1 MKRVMIFTFIISV
14 LIFNFSC
21 KPNLS
26 PNDEH
31 NNMLKDLGINVDD
44 VSDLTDP
51 DGDSLPEDY
60 NPLKKKIGVFNPRR
74 EIYQVGYY
82 INDIYQGLY
91 EDSDEL
97 DTLLDDW
104 TGDDSWA
111 LLPTRCDHGDVDGD
125 GFDEIAIV
133 VYNTNDDT
141 LNLRVIDDKSTDYQ
155 KFEFTIND
163 DVIIGDNPYLINKV
177 DITTGDIDGDV
188 SEEILVT
195 FVDNVYIIK
204 KAGSNFSVLNTLSYT
219 KPSSYSHM
227 WLNTAAGDI
236 DSDFVDEVVVTEGYY
251 YNMGSAGK
259 YYIYDEDFNNPID
272 TGYVNSQDL
281 SGSPVNITVPT
292 VTIGDYDN
300 DGLGEI
306 IFAGTNDQYETM
318 IDIVIMNDAKG
329 YGNVYGDELEFTNI
343 VGHYE
348 KDDSLPAE
356 IRVPLVRVL
365 DVDGDG
371 KLEIATSTA
380 LFDDIDELDGDNH
393 MSLISSGYGTI
404 INGWDRIL
412 AVGDVNNDKKEDI
425 ITSSS
430 NISVHGFN
438 SSSQFVEHFSQGAP
452 DWYPDVCCPNI
463 DKDTAVLR
471 YRNEH
476 ELLFTDPQIHAVL
489 ASPPYWSDYDQAL
502 TSSETSF
509 GIMHSQ
515 GQSYTDEFG
524 FSVGF
529 SLGYYQET
537 PLWGS
542 AGSAEFKMTVENSFN
557 WSSTHTHTIEETYS
571 YITPAGEDMV
581 VFSAIPFDVYY
592 YDIISAPEGADE
604 CVGDVMTINIPRD
617 IMTTACERSFYN
629 EHNGD
634 CTDVDSSV
642 LAHSIGDPFSY
653 MTIGEK
659 ETIVLENSSNVLYS
673 STMKTVGVGSG
684 YQQIEITETSEQSSG
699 FSYDLNITAEF
710 ETVSGGALVGASAGF
725 HYGHSMETTIG
736 ESTIISGTVGNIN
749 EDDYST
755 DRAFA
760 WGLISYPYNFEDGYE
775 INLITY
781 WVD

>member
-1 MKRVMIFTFIISV
+1 MKKLFLLISIILIIS
-14 LIFNFSC
+14 LMLSC
-21 KPNLS
+21 NPKLTPNE
-26 PNDEH
+26 EH
-31 NNMLKDLGINVDD
+31 NNMLRELGIDVDGI
-44 VSDLTDP
+44 SDLTDP
-51 DGDSLPEDY
+51 DGDPLPEGY

-97 DTLLDDW
+97 DSMLDDW
-104 TGDDSWA
+104 TGDDTWA
-111 LLPTRCDHGDVDGD
+111 LLPTRCDHGDLDGD
-125 GFDEIAIV
+125 GFDEVAIV

-163 DVIIGDNPYLINKV
+163 NVVIGDNPYMLNKV

-188 SEEILVT
+188 IEEVLVT
-195 FVDNVYIIK
+195 FIDNVYIIK
-204 KAGSNFSVLNTLSYT
+204 KAGSNFSVLYTMSYT
-219 KPSSYSHM
+219 KPSSYSNM

-236 DSDFVDEVVVTEGYY
+236 DSDFVDEVVVTEGYR
-251 YNMGSAGK
+251 NFGSSGK
-259 YYIYDEDFNNPID
+259 YYIYDEDFNNPLD

-281 SGSPVNITVPT
+281 PGDPVNITIPT

-306 IFAGTNDQYETM
+306 IFAGTNVDNEIM
-318 IDIVIMNDAKG
+318 IDVLVMNDAKG
-329 YGNVYGDELEFTNI
+329 YGNVFGDELEFTNI

-348 KDDSLPAE
+348 EGDILPPT
-356 IRVPLVRVL
+356 IKIPLVRLL

-371 KLEIATSTA
+371 KLEIATPTA

-393 MSLISSGYGTI
+393 MSLISSGYGNI
-404 INGWDRIL
+404 INGNDRIL
-412 AVGDVNNDKKEDI
+412 AVGDVNNDRKEDI

-430 NISVHGFN
+430 NISVHGFD
-438 SSSQFVEHFSQGAP
+438 SSSQFVEHFSQGAS

-463 DKDTAVLR
+463 DNDTAVLR

-489 ASPPYWSDYDQAL
+489 ASPPYWSQYDQAL
-502 TSSETSF
+502 VSSETSF

-581 VFSAIPFDVYY
+581 VFSAVPFDVYY
-592 YDIISAPEGADE
+592 YDIISAPDGADE

-617 IMTTACERSFYN
+617 IMTTACEKDFYN
-629 EHNGD
+629 QHNGE
-634 CTDVDSSV
+634 CTDVDVSV
-642 LAHSIGDPFSY
+642 LVHSIGEPFSY
-653 MTIGEK
+653 MTTGEK
-659 ETIVLENSSNVLYS
+659 ETLVLENSSNVLYS
-673 STMKTVGVGSG
+673 NMMLTVGAGSG

-710 ETVSGGALVGASAGF
+710 ETVSGGVLVGASAGF

-736 ESTIISGTVGNIN
+736 ESTIIAGTVGNLSSN
-749 EDDYST
+749 DYT
-755 DRAFA
+755 VDRAFS
-760 WGLISYPYNFEDGYE
+760 WGLISYPFNFEDGYE
-775 INLITY
+775 INIITY
-781 WVD
+781 WTE